1 LVGRG
6 SISQEES
13 FHVSSSWYIG
23 LNEVANGGRREF
35 FDGGGRGEG
44 GGHAMLIEDSGEAS
58 HVSESISVR
67 RVGTVDDLRCL
78 DEELESPPTTT
89 PTWYSEL
96 LVPHS

>member
-1 LVGRG
+1 
-6 SISQEES
+6 
-13 FHVSSSWYIG
+13 
-23 LNEVANGGRREF
+23 
-35 FDGGGRGEG
+35 
-44 GGHAMLIEDSGEAS
+44 MLIEDSGEAS

-96 LVPHS
+96 LVLKSCDTPQGGVSLELCQQT